1 MGFRPFLC
9 ERMKE
14 FDYNIV
20 KDPAVFKVNAL
31 PAHSDHTAFAS
42 AEEMREGSSSLR
54 ASLNGLWKFHY
65 ARNYSSVIPDFQKAD
80 ADVSGW
86 EDIHVPSNMQMEG
99 YDVPAY
105 VNTQY
110 PWDGSEDITPGQ
122 IPEIF
127 NPVGQYVVFF
137 ELPACWKGM
146 GVRISFQGV
155 ESGFSV
161 WLNGSWV
168 GYSED
173 SFTPTD
179 FDLTPFLKEGRNRL
193 AVLDFK
199 WTSGSWLEDQDMY
212 RFSGIFRDV
221 FLYAV
226 PAVHL
231 EDLRILSGLDD
242 SFRTGQLEA
251 ALSLSG
257 SIDGAELFWR
267 LKERGS
273 ARPDAGGRPSF
284 PLAREIRSAALK
296 SGTG

>member
-1 MGFRPFLC
+1 MNC
-9 ERMKE
+9 
-14 FDYNIV
+14 
-20 KDPAVFKVNAL
+20 
-31 PAHSDHTAFAS
+31 
-42 AEEMREGSSSLR
+42 LR
-54 ASLNGLWKFHY
+54 A
-65 ARNYSSVIPDFQKAD
+65 
-80 ADVSGW
+80 
-86 EDIHVPSNMQMEG
+86 
-99 YDVPAY
+99 
-105 VNTQY
+105 
-110 PWDGSEDITPGQ
+110 
-122 IPEIF
+122 
-127 NPVGQYVVFF
+127 
-137 ELPACWKGM
+137 
-146 GVRISFQGV
+146 
-155 ESGFSV
+155 
-161 WLNGSWV
+161 

-284 PLAREIRSAALK
+284 PLAREIRSGKCAAEEKIRISCSVEEVNAWSAEDPYLYQLELVLQGK
-296 SGTG
+296 DGSILELVCENVGFRRFEIRDGLMCLNGKRVVFHGTDRHEFWRKYLSTCGS

>member
-1 MGFRPFLC
+1 
-9 ERMKE
+9 MKE

-161 WLNGSWV
+161 WLN
-168 GYSED
+168 
-173 SFTPTD
+173 
-179 FDLTPFLKEGRNRL
+179 
-193 AVLDFK
+193 
-199 WTSGSWLEDQDMY
+199 
-212 RFSGIFRDV
+212 
-221 FLYAV
+221 
-226 PAVHL
+226 
-231 EDLRILSGLDD
+231 
-242 SFRTGQLEA
+242 
-251 ALSLSG
+251 
-257 SIDGAELFWR
+257 
-267 LKERGS
+267 
-273 ARPDAGGRPSF
+273 
-284 PLAREIRSAALK
+284 
-296 SGTG
+296 